1 MSNYKKNNFLP
12 DENEEGNSLI
22 KESSELEVQ
31 SLYQILIQNPYLVN
45 AIDDKKETIL
55 SYSLKNNNIEIAN
68 LILTSPIIDLD
79 YQDKEGNTYLHLAVN
94 SQQEEII
101 KLLIEKGIFINKQNK
116 NGNTALHL
124 AYGINDNSIIN
135 LLIKKGIDKNIL
147 NKENK
152 LAEEIKPKNKK
163 MNTNI
168 NLKNENNKKLL
179 NNNKYIIKN
188 EYKTFIEKNK
198 NINGARKKN
207 ISSVNNN
214 RNNKNK
220 KENNNQNEN
229 GNNTKSINSSESRIK
244 MKVKSMQNQDIK
256 NNNNGNNII
265 KGRKAFNDV
274 INIEENYKNDNN
286 DNFNENNKKFSEF
299 EKTVKI
305 DWDITKKHIIKN
317 KENDEAKYLNY
328 NYKEKKNNYGRDQDL
343 CNFEDNN
350 NYFNNQKNEN
360 MPKKNLDKIKVNKK
374 LYNNINNK
382 ISPKQKKSEKLKNV
396 KNITNKESNKNRNN
410 NLGNS
415 LVYNPCLSGEYTMRS
430 EQKRTKNPSNSLFSS
445 KMDISRSQNDQ
456 VNQYNKDESRLNT
469 IQNNDNYKEINDI
482 RNSNEKNNKNSFH
495 GFSNSNKNQKN
506 KKNDIN
512 INKINNNPKRKTA
525 TTKAINRNFLISN
538 KIENKEENNFNKISS
553 NMESSLVTQSK
564 LKSSHKKNNPLIE
577 FLSQINLLKYL
588 DNLDNNGFD
597 DINLLIEEA
606 KNGDIIKDQEVK
618 EAGGN
623 IPGDRA
629 KILIRIKEKANLF
642 GFTIPKSVYY
652 TLKNYD
658 DLDNDEHII
667 NLNDWLKNIKV
678 DRYLMNFV
686 NNGYHSIELL
696 LMQMETENP
705 LTTEILRDEIGIDK
719 IGYRSRILNK
729 LKEEGR
735 SLNNKL
741 KTSVL
746 VVNNRGDDKNCEC
759 IIF

>member
-152 LAEEIKPKNKK
+152 VAEEIKPKNKK

-415 LVYNPCLSGEYTMRS
+415 LGYNPCLSGEYTMRS

-606 KNGDIIKDQEVK
+606 KNGDIIKDQELK
-618 EAGGN
+618 EAGVN

-746 VVNNRGDDKNCEC
+746 VVNNRGDNKNCEC

>member
-415 LVYNPCLSGEYTMRS
+415 LGYNPCLSGEYTMRS

-469 IQNNDNYKEINDI
+469 IQNNDNYKEMNDI
-482 RNSNEKNNKNSFH
+482 RSSNEKNNKNSFH

-606 KNGDIIKDQEVK
+606 KNGDIIKDQELK
-618 EAGGN
+618 EAGVN